1 MEPVQIALYL
11 LQSLL
16 LVSAAVFVVFWGVYA
31 RRSRISAKPS
41 GYQLLV
47 GVITD
52 FLDTLGVGSFATTST
67 FLRVRARP
75 LLGPGI
81 PIADENLPGT
91 LNIGHTLPTIAQ
103 ALIYT
108 AIIEIDFT
116 TLALMIAASVAGAWF
131 GAGVVSRLPRHKIQ
145 IGMGLALLLAAA
157 FIGAKLAK
165 GEETNVALE
174 LSGTRLLIGLAGNFV
189 FGALMTIGVGAYA
202 PIMIMVSLLGM
213 NSKAAFPIMMG
224 SCAFLMPLASVRF
237 INSGRFDARA
247 AVGLTVG
254 GIPAVLVAAYL
265 VEELP
270 PFYVNILVILVV
282 IYTAATMLYAGVRS
296 PHASPDEP
304 HR

>member
-1 MEPVQIALYL
+1 MEPARIALYL
-11 LQSLL
+11 LQGMLIISALAFAGFWL
-16 LVSAAVFVVFWGVYA
+16 VRTRRTGVSAW
-31 RRSRISAKPS
+31 PS
-41 GYQLLV
+41 WYQLLV

-75 LLGPGI
+75 SLGSGI

-91 LNIGHTLPTIAQ
+91 LNVGHTLPTIAQ

-116 TLALMIAASVAGAWF
+116 TLALLIVASVVGAWF
-131 GAGVVSRLPRHKIQ
+131 GAGVVSKLPRHKIQ

-165 GEETNVALE
+165 GEETNQALD
-174 LSGTRLLIGLAGNFV
+174 LSGTRLLIGIAGNFV

-237 INSGRFDARA
+237 INSGRYDTRA
-247 AVGLTVG
+247 AIGLTLG

-265 VEELP
+265 VKELSL
-270 PFYVNILVILVV
+270 FYVNLLVILVV
-282 IYTAATMLYAGVRS
+282 IYTSLTMLAAGLHRS
-296 PHASPDEP
+296 RA
-304 HR
+304 